1 MSHATSPGVQSCC
14 EVFGSL
20 FLSPGWSRDM
30 LRVSAQSL
38 FLVCAGH
45 CLKRWEFISDE
56 DPALAFQGF
65 SVEIWALRTCVLF
78 WELREGTSEPASL
91 AESENV
97 RKLPGWGV

>member
-20 FLSPGWSRDM
+20 FLSPGGSRDM

-56 DPALAFQGF
+56 DPALAFQGVQCGNLG
-65 SVEIWALRTCVLF
+65 SEDLRVILGAQRRN
-78 WELREGTSEPASL
+78 L
-91 AESENV
+91 
-97 RKLPGWGV
+97 